1 MTPFTIIPHS
11 FESEINNNTVSE
23 NKMKQQKKQQLY
35 PVIALWIVT
44 TVAAIAGLKVSGGQ
58 NPKAA
63 LPASPAVS
71 YNTVKI
77 SNQ

>member
-1 MTPFTIIPHS
+1 
-11 FESEINNNTVSE
+11 
-23 NKMKQQKKQQLY
+23 MKQQKKQQLY
-35 PVIALWIVT
+35 PVIAVWIVI
-44 TVAAIAGLKVSGGQ
+44 TVAAIAGLKISGGQ